1 MTAADPG
8 TRPAGELAVFGL
20 RANCLAALVMLVVE
34 SCLGVAVSVAV
45 RLPAAGS
52 GAGLPAQ
59 LGDLFTRGPIP
70 LSLHAA
76 LGALLLASGTA
87 ALVRAVGL
95 RQLRLVACASVGIL
109 AIGAAAAVGARSLGA
124 PSDAASLAMTSSG
137 ALAMLAYAVL
147 LFQLPAGRRKPSRV
161 S

>member
-1 MTAADPG
+1 M
-8 TRPAGELAVFGL
+8 LA
-20 RANCLAALVMLVVE
+20 
-34 SCLGVAVSVAV
+34 
-45 RLPAAGS
+45 
-52 GAGLPAQ
+52 
-59 LGDLFTRGPIP
+59 LFTRGQIP

-87 ALVRAVGL
+87 ALVRAIGL

-109 AIGAAAAVGARSLGA
+109 AVGAAAAFGAGSLGA

-137 ALAMLAYAVL
+137 ALAMLAYALL
-147 LFQLPAGRRKPSRV
+147 LFQLPAGRRKPIRV